1 MKKGQNKNISSF
13 ENKKNNF
20 IMKKIAVLLILLICL
35 LVGGYYYVLSKN
47 TILSPLSGVLP
58 SPMPTTAVVQKASES
73 LFVPYWSFSSKD
85 IDTADFDSVIYFG
98 VSANT
103 KGIDT
108 TDSGYTKLAQFNE
121 LVPTN
126 TEKFLT
132 VRMINSVI
140 NSKVLDDKKL
150 QGKIIKESIDIA
162 KKHDFSGIVFDF
174 EINALAFPSVVENI
188 TQFYKTFYTQSKKNN
203 LSFHITLYGDTVYR
217 ARPYNVGEISHY
229 ADKILIMTYD
239 YHKSRGN
246 PGPNFPLSGKDTY
259 GYDID
264 SMLIDFSKD
273 VSMEKLVIVFGL
285 FGYDWEVDGKKESV
299 TNGVPLSFLEIKR
312 NFIDRCSEKDCRIKQ
327 DSLSGETKITYTDAD
342 GKQHIIWF
350 EDETSVAKKKE
361 FLASKGINA
370 TSIWAYSYY

>member
-1 MKKGQNKNISSF
+1 MKKDQKKNTSSF
-13 ENKKNNF
+13 ENKKNNS
-20 IMKKIAVLLILLICL
+20 IMKKIAVLLILLICF
-35 LVGGYYYVLSKN
+35 LVGGYYYVLSKD

-58 SPMPTTAVVQKASES
+58 SSIPTAAIVQESSKS
-73 LFVPYWSFSSKD
+73 LFVPYWSFTTKD

-108 TDSGYTKLAQFNE
+108 TESGYTKLAQFNRS
-121 LVPTN
+121 VPADM
-126 TEKFLT
+126 KKLLT
-132 VRMINSVI
+132 VRMINSAI

-150 QGKIIKESIDIA
+150 QGKIIQEAIVIA
-162 KKHDFSGIVFDF
+162 KEHGFSGIVFDF

-217 ARPYNVGEISHY
+217 ARPYNVEEISHY

-264 SMLIDFSKD
+264 SMLTDFSKD

-312 NFIDRCSEKDCRIKQ
+312 NFVDTCSEKDCQVRK
-327 DSLSGETKITYTDAD
+327 DPLSGETKITYTDAD
-342 GKQHIIWF
+342 GKPHIVWF
-350 EDETSVAKKKE
+350 EDETSVEKKKE

>member
-1 MKKGQNKNISSF
+1 
-13 ENKKNNF
+13 
-20 IMKKIAVLLILLICL
+20 MKKIAILLILLICL
-35 LVGGYYYVLSKN
+35 LVGGYYFGISRNAVM
-47 TILSPLSGVLP
+47 SPLSGVLP
-58 SPMPTTAVVQKASES
+58 SAMPTTAVVQEVSES
-73 LFVPYWSFSSKD
+73 IFVPYWSFTTKS

-98 VSANT
+98 ISANT

-108 TDSGYTKLAQFNE
+108 ADSGYTKVAQFNG

-126 TEKFLT
+126 TKKFLA
-132 VRMINSVI
+132 VRMIDSAI

-150 QGKIIKESIDIA
+150 QEKIIKESIDIA
-162 KKHDFSGIVFDF
+162 KKYDFSGIVFDF

-188 TQFYKTFYTQSKKNN
+188 TQFYKVFYTLAKKKN
-203 LSFHITLYGDTVYR
+203 LSFHITMYGDTVYR
-217 ARPYNVGEISHY
+217 ARPYDLKEISHY
-229 ADKILIMTYD
+229 ADTVFIMTYD

-259 GYDID
+259 GYNID
-264 SMLIDFSKD
+264 SMLTDFLKD

-285 FGYDWEVDGKKESV
+285 FGYDWEVDSKNESV

-312 NFIDRCSEKDCRIKQ
+312 NFIDTCSEKDCRIQQ

-342 GKQHIIWF
+342 GKPHIIWF